1 MPGTLSAPLK
11 VEFDYTRSLG
21 PVLSRFMTGLRDRT
35 ILGSRSADGRVL
47 VPPTEFDPVSHEAP
61 TELVEVG
68 QTGTVQT
75 WTWVS
80 SPVVDQPLDHPFAFA
95 LVLLDGA
102 DTPILHAVDAGSPD
116 AMSTGMRVRTR
127 WADQPQGHI
136 RDFLFEPA
144 EESTQAVSGD
154 AADGRDGTDEAGD
167 DGRSA
172 EDAVLESGDAADGR
186 DGEERQRAWPRRP
199 QQDESGAE
207 APGRRA
213 AQATAVV
220 TGSSGAAASGS
231 GDPVTGIVTPVRLAY
246 TYAASQ
252 EESRFYR
259 GLAEGKIRGQRC
271 PKCQKVY
278 VPPRGACPVDGV
290 PTTDEVELPDRGIV
304 TTYCIVNVPFL
315 GQRITPPYVSAYVL
329 LEGADIAFLHL
340 ILGCDPSEVRMGM
353 RVEAVWRPR
362 DEWGTTIENI
372 DHFRPTGEPD
382 APYESYANHL

>member
-1 MPGTLSAPLK
+1 MA
-11 VEFDYTRSLG
+11 
-21 PVLSRFMTGLRDRT
+21 
-35 ILGSRSADGRVL
+35 
-47 VPPTEFDPVSHEAP
+47 
-61 TELVEVG
+61 
-68 QTGTVQT
+68 
-75 WTWVS
+75 
-80 SPVVDQPLDHPFAFA
+80 
-95 LVLLDGA
+95 
-102 DTPILHAVDAGSPD
+102 
-116 AMSTGMRVRTR
+116 TGMRVQVR
-127 WADQPQGHI
+127 WTDTPQGHI

-144 EESTQAVSGD
+144 TA
-154 AADGRDGTDEAGD
+154 DEAG
-167 DGRSA
+167 GSGSSSGVA
-172 EDAVLESGDAADGR
+172 EDGGFETLAALAPQPPGD
-186 DGEERQRAWPRRP
+186 
-199 QQDESGAE
+199 
-207 APGRRA
+207 
-213 AQATAVV
+213 
-220 TGSSGAAASGS
+220 
-231 GDPVTGIVTPVRLAY
+231 VTGIVTPVRLAY

-315 GQRITPPYVSAYVL
+315 GQRITPPYVSAYIL

-372 DHFRPTGEPD
+372 DHFRPTGEAD

>member
-1 MPGTLSAPLK
+1 MK

-35 ILGSRSADGRVL
+35 ILGSRTADGRVL
-47 VPPTEFDPVSHEAP
+47 VPPVEFDPVTHEAP
-61 TELVEVG
+61 TELVAVG

-80 SPVVDQPLDHPFAFA
+80 SPVPDQPLDRPFAFA

-102 DTPILHAVDAGSPD
+102 DSPILHAVDAGSPE
-116 AMSTGMRVRTR
+116 AMSTGMRVRVR
-127 WADQPQGHI
+127 WADERQGHI

-144 EESTQAVSGD
+144 DDD
-154 AADGRDGTDEAGD
+154 AETP
-167 DGRSA
+167 
-172 EDAVLESGDAADGR
+172 V
-186 DGEERQRAWPRRP
+186 RRP
-199 QQDESGAE
+199 AESDA
-207 APGRRA
+207 
-213 AQATAVV
+213 
-220 TGSSGAAASGS
+220 
-231 GDPVTGIVTPVRLAY
+231 VTGIITPVRLAY
-246 TYAASQ
+246 TYAASA

-271 PKCQKVY
+271 PRCGKVY

-290 PTTDEVELPDRGIV
+290 PTTEEIELPDRGIV
-304 TTYCIVNVPFL
+304 TTFCVVNVPFL

-340 ILGCDPSEVRMGM
+340 ILGCDPAEVRMGM

-362 DEWGTTIENI
+362 EDWGTTIENI
-372 DHFRPTGEPD
+372 EYFRPTGEPD